1 MDYCNIVLLFIDDI
15 IKHEVTQMNDIQ
27 TFFSRFIE
35 HTHRDTHTHYID
47 VYHFELNEYW
57 ANELLRLVLI
67 GQKKATAASY
77 DAFMIEKE
85 PLPQVGDLSII
96 TDFEGTPRCV
106 VETKQITILPFKDF
120 TFDIVKREGEDDNLE
135 SWRNGHIKFFTA
147 ESKAL
152 GYTFSEDM
160 LVVFEDFE
168 VVYQE

>member
-1 MDYCNIVLLFIDDI
+1 MDKINA
-15 IKHEVTQMNDIQ
+15 
-27 TFFSRFIE
+27 FFFRFIE
-35 HTHRDTHTHYID
+35 HTNRDPNTQYID

-67 GQKKATAASY
+67 GQKKATASSY
-77 DAFMIEKE
+77 DAFRIEKE

-96 TDFEGTPRCV
+96 TDFAGNPRCV

-135 SWRNGHIKFFTA
+135 SWQNGHIKFFTA
-147 ESKAL
+147 EGKTL

>member
-1 MDYCNIVLLFIDDI
+1 
-15 IKHEVTQMNDIQ
+15 MNDIQ
-27 TFFSRFIE
+27 SFFNRFIE
-35 HTHRDTHTHYID
+35 QSHRDSNARYVD

-67 GQKKATAASY
+67 GQKKATASSY
-77 DAFMIEKE
+77 DSFKLGNET
-85 PLPQVGDLSII
+85 LPKKGDLNII
-96 TDFEGTPRCV
+96 TDFAGNPRCV

-120 TFDIVKREGEDDNLE
+120 TYEIVKREGEDDNLE
-135 SWRNGHIKFFTA
+135 SWQQGHIRFFTA
-147 ESKAL
+147 EGKAL